1 MQRRSIAAAGV
12 GAAVLLAG
20 CATDREITTPEP
32 EPVTQE
38 RVADALLT
46 AEDLP
51 EGYTAAD
58 GEATPFASEVV
69 PEHECDDRLAELQP
83 EESGSRS
90 FTGGGT
96 VLTHFVAW
104 FPGQGGAVEQVFID
118 VANAC
123 DQVVAA
129 DQNLSIRTS
138 SLDFGVLSDD
148 TLAVQVQVEPTTGP
162 IEERDVILRREGD
175 LISVVRMTGPRPS
188 NKRTLDT
195 AVRVAIGHLGQLHAD
210 TT

>member
-1 MQRRSIAAAGV
+1 MQRGAIAAAGV
-12 GAAVLLAG
+12 GAALLLAA
-20 CATDREITTPEP
+20 CATDREVTTPEP

-38 RVADALLT
+38 RVADALLA

-51 EGYTAAD
+51 EGYSVVE
-58 GEATPFASEVV
+58 GETPPFASEVV
-69 PEHECDDRLAELQP
+69 PEHDCDDRLAELQP
-83 EESGSRS
+83 EESASRS
-90 FTGGGT
+90 FTGNGT
-96 VLTHFVAW
+96 VLTHHVAW

-123 DQVVAA
+123 DQVVVA
-129 DQNLSIRTS
+129 DQDLAIRAS
-138 SLDFGVLSDD
+138 DLDFGVLSDD
-148 TLAVQVQVEPTTGP
+148 TLAVQVQVEPTTGA

-188 NKRTLDT
+188 NKRTLDA